1 MEKKKKIKEIRMN
14 KTLILLIAGNSK
26 RFGGKIKKQFLK
38 INKKPLFLYT
48 FEAVIKFKFENIIIV
63 SSKNYID
70 KVKKIIDN
78 SVENKNIKN
87 KNIYYTEGGDE
98 RVYSVYNAMKFI
110 KDNFIKTDYV
120 FIHDGVRPIVSKKE
134 IKELSDS
141 VIKNNA
147 VILASK
153 VVDTIK
159 KVDSKKN
166 IVETIDRDFIYRA
179 ATPQAFNF
187 KKYMTAIDKY
197 MHDTNYNK
205 KSGKKIATDDA
216 EIYSA
221 YAGKVAIVECSS
233 NNIKI
238 TNKEDLSLFKYI
250 KNL

>member
-63 SSKNYID
+63 SPKNYIN

-78 SVENKNIKN
+78 SVEN

-166 IVETIDRDFIYRA
+166 IVKTIDRDFIYRA

-187 KKYMTAIDKY
+187 KKYMTAIDRY
-197 MHDTNYNK
+197 MNDTNYNK
-205 KSGKKIATDDA
+205 KSGKTIATDDA

>member
-1 MEKKKKIKEIRMN
+1 MRKKKTN
-14 KTLILLIAGNSK
+14 KTTLILLIAGNSR
-26 RFGGKIKKQFLK
+26 RFGGKIKKQFVK
-38 INKKPLFLYT
+38 INKKPLFIYT
-48 FEAVIKFKFENIIIV
+48 FEAIIKFKFDNIIIV
-63 SSKNYID
+63 SHKDNIN

-78 SVENKNIKN
+78 STKN
-87 KNIYYTEGGDE
+87 KNIYYIKGGDE

-110 KDNFIKTDYV
+110 KDNNIKTDYV

-134 IKELSDS
+134 IKELFDS
-141 VIKNNA
+141 VIKNNGA
-147 VILASK
+147 ILASK

-159 KVDSKKN
+159 KTNSKKN
-166 IVETIDRDFIYRA
+166 IVETINRDFIYRA

-187 KKYMTAIDKY
+187 GKYMIAIDRY
-197 MHDTNYNK
+197 INDTNYNK
-205 KSGKKIATDDA
+205 RLGKKIATDDA

-221 YAGKVAIVECSS
+221 YAGKVSIVECSS